1 MEIGKFNQMKAYL
14 LKPKRLFT
22 NKQNTIGGGNFTGQ
36 DLGSRTGFSGI
47 QQVKNVK
54 KMQLAFPNANVEEGD
69 YFYKIRN
76 TDYKGPGKGDS
87 PLKIVG
93 PFKNKKTAQASFD
106 ERAAKVAEI
115 KKATLESGM
124 ADHAKKINKF
134 VTDFY
139 EQNIDKSDKYGIRD
153 YEEFKKDFLKAYKE
167 SGIKDIGRRS
177 ATTFGDFPNVGKF
190 LTEKKR
196 KGTQEPLEMYGMKAR
211 VPSGKNLVTDSE
223 AFFKKAFFSAQIAK
237 NPKLQRDLKRYIDY
251 YNIDKKFYLDNPNQ
265 IDREALKKQ
274 YADVLNP
281 DVNPDLIFLLES
293 DSVGTGKIRGAIMR
307 NFFSEDYQ
315 NYVDKKNRSNIRYK
329 ELMNRI
335 ENDLTPKQLEQALGK
350 GQTSIKNF
358 MDKQTAAL
366 NKIFNTGELKKAGYP
381 ELIFNADHLEGI
393 AEIANMTNSE
403 EKVRALKNLVGM
415 TAQRNYQLGFGGYS
429 QLRRSLVDKIQKG
442 IDVKKNVAELNKV
455 TKIAYPEFEG
465 DLYRYNPA
473 TKSVIPT
480 ENFRF
485 EYEPEVAFKQYFS
498 ELATNPTGKFKG
510 TEALIKAGAG
520 SPELVKFIQD
530 IEGGNFKNFNK
541 VVSAYQKGKV
551 EFGKELDY
559 YCKLAGKRKL
569 ATGIVPGAT
578 CSSADIERGM
588 RTDAKTPE
596 GRERLTKVAKNFG
609 KIFGKIVAPIDIGI
623 EGAFALPHLLR
634 GDAEGAI
641 AATTAGLFGAGKD
654 AMEQVGER
662 FGTDSPEYALYGAEN
677 AIQQKMTAIAGLDKL
692 LMQNRQLGIIPEES
706 GEFKKG
712 IGRQPQEDAL
722 RKQFAEQ
729 FVTLSKLDKGA
740 TEDFAQYYPLTA
752 DLTQRN
758 KAIQNV
764 RGLSDEIQSSGLL
777 KNIKGPSDTKTIEG
791 FLETDGGRSKFPI
804 LPRFDIPAL
813 RAQATDYTGMDYL
826 DRYSDLPITEE
837 RGNIAAQVPA
847 FEKAQLGPGIKRYA
861 MEFGPKAAK
870 EFFDAQGID
879 TQPYLEGMAPL
890 LYKAN
895 GGRIG
900 FKKGFGIFKGL
911 PGIQLGRIEKELIKK
926 YRREDAERSL
936 LDIIK
941 QSNEE
946 ANQIVN
952 KRKLDY
958 INDLME
964 DTNILDEKYVN
975 LIDEEIRINDPELFK
990 TIKQFEANERPALAD
1005 KMRALRHP
1013 DWAEANYGEDY
1024 MSALEQGQ
1032 VREINKMMDDL
1043 PDVQERTLVDDIDD
1057 MNKANIDEIMG
1068 RKKNAIGGRITF
1080 ASGGRMSYAEGPEDP
1095 SKRKFL
1101 KNVGIGGGIAGGFMT
1116 GLLNLVDLLK
1126 GGQKG
1131 VVATKAAESEAE
1143 KIFFDLVDVVK
1154 NKGIL
1159 KRLDDPSEI
1168 KIGEI
1173 YEYKGVKVLEDGE
1186 NIEVRFTTDKG
1197 APAVVE
1203 YRKPGY
1209 EVDPDA
1215 GTSQQVPGEFIYEAQ
1230 ETARYGPDGDVEMD
1244 FVEEVIDPIENI
1256 KDMAKEKK

>member
-22 NKQNTIGGGNFTGQ
+22 NKQNTIGGGTIQGE
-36 DLGSRTGFSGI
+36 DLGSRSGFADPITNKEFKKLYTKFQKDKKNIGTDAEFADILNKKYVNQKGNKFKASNIYKKRKDLGIKTAVKSGEPAPAVMQQFNKVTEYLQDLIPKLNKEEKFYTQEQVSSMVEKKFNIEPRYKTVDGKKYKVNRFGIDKYPIMKNLDSVETKLENTLKNMLLEDKPLNDFWYDALGKRVGLDYRTINSYLPRLQTYEVIKDQGATSLKNRFNKKATHSFLKNKSFKDQLTTALEMEKGLPVFTGEAGEAISSPKTKVMDFAKRNWNANRGEGDVVFYKKGSNKPITWDFGVTLPYNDVYFKYKGNKYSAKTLSDIDLVKKDFPEVYENQRVINNLKRYEIVDPLNKNKKISVGKLIERNQIDNYQWKPTGTLDILHGANGVKNEPFTNLNFSSRDINTLQRNIDVTTAIPDDQKIKINDLLNKVAAGDTLNIVARQANIARKGAGFDTMFSGI
-47 QQVKNVK
+47 IDEIQNTGTVSKKKLSEIINVY
-54 KMQLAFPNANVEEGD
+54 EG
-69 YFYKIRN
+69 
-76 TDYKGPGKGDS
+76 
-87 PLKIVG
+87 
-93 PFKNKKTAQASFD
+93 
-106 ERAAKVAEI
+106 
-115 KKATLESGM
+115 
-124 ADHAKKINKF
+124 
-134 VTDFY
+134 
-139 EQNIDKSDKYGIRD
+139 
-153 YEEFKKDFLKAYKE
+153 
-167 SGIKDIGRRS
+167 
-177 ATTFGDFPNVGKF
+177 
-190 LTEKKR
+190 EKK
-196 KGTQEPLEMYGMKAR
+196 
-211 VPSGKNLVTDSE
+211 
-223 AFFKKAFFSAQIAK
+223 
-237 NPKLQRDLKRYIDY
+237 KL
-251 YNIDKKFYLDNPNQ
+251 
-265 IDREALKKQ
+265 
-274 YADVLNP
+274 
-281 DVNPDLIFLLES
+281 
-293 DSVGTGKIRGAIMR
+293 
-307 NFFSEDYQ
+307 
-315 NYVDKKNRSNIRYK
+315 
-329 ELMNRI
+329 
-335 ENDLTPKQLEQALGK
+335 
-350 GQTSIKNF
+350 
-358 MDKQTAAL
+358 
-366 NKIFNTGELKKAGYP
+366 
-381 ELIFNADHLEGI
+381 
-393 AEIANMTNSE
+393 
-403 EKVRALKNLVGM
+403 
-415 TAQRNYQLGFGGYS
+415 
-429 QLRRSLVDKIQKG
+429 
-442 IDVKKNVAELNKV
+442 
-455 TKIAYPEFEG
+455 
-465 DLYRYNPA
+465 
-473 TKSVIPT
+473 
-480 ENFRF
+480 
-485 EYEPEVAFKQYFS
+485 
-498 ELATNPTGKFKG
+498 
-510 TEALIKAGAG
+510 
-520 SPELVKFIQD
+520 
-530 IEGGNFKNFNK
+530 
-541 VVSAYQKGKV
+541 
-551 EFGKELDY
+551 GKELNF
-559 YCKLAGKRKL
+559 YCNIGKTRVNT
-569 ATGIVPGAT
+569 ATGMVPGAT

-588 RTDAKTPE
+588 RADAKTPE

-609 KIFGKIVAPIDIGI
+609 KVFGKIVAPIDIGI

-692 LMQNRQLGIIPEES
+692 LMQNRQLGVIPEES

-777 KNIKGPSDTKTIEG
+777 KNIKGPSDPKTIEG
-791 FLETDGGRSKFPI
+791 FLETAGGRSKFPI
-804 LPRFDIPAL
+804 LPRFDLPAL

-826 DRYSDLPITEE
+826 DRVSDMPTD
-837 RGNIAAQVPA
+837 IAAQVPA
-847 FEKAQLGPGIKRYA
+847 FEKSQIGQGVKDYA
-861 MEFGPKAAK
+861 MKFGPMAAK
-870 EFFDAQGID
+870 EFFEAQGID
-879 TQPYLEGMAPL
+879 TQPFLEGMQPL

-926 YRREDAERSL
+926 YKREDAERSL
-936 LDIIK
+936 IDIIK

-958 INDLME
+958 INDLMK

-1101 KNVGIGGGIAGGFMT
+1101 KNVGIGGGIAGGIMT
-1116 GLLNLVDLLK
+1116 GLVNLMDLFK
-1126 GGQKG
+1126 GGKKG
-1131 VVATKAAESEAE
+1131 VVATKAAESQAE
-1143 KIFFDLVDVVK
+1143 KIFFDLVNTVK
-1154 NKGIL
+1154 DKGIL
-1159 KRLDDPSEI
+1159 RRLDDPSEL
-1168 KIGEI
+1168 KQGEI

-1186 NIEVRFTTDKG
+1186 NIEVRFETDKG
-1197 APAVVE
+1197 APAMVE

-1215 GTSQQVPGEFIYEAQ
+1215 GTSVQVPGEFIGEGQ
-1230 ETARYGPDGDVEMD
+1230 EVYRIGGDNYYKD
-1244 FVEEVIDPIENI
+1244 IEEEIIDPIENI
-1256 KDMAKEKK
+1256 KKIASE